1 MARRS
6 KVQIRETYSKMLGE
20 DLVAKLSDDQIVIL
34 SKYYNSLDAE
44 ETSDLDSKLIQGR
57 NDTDLHEMARDM
69 IGEEEEE
76 DIPEGLDDLLG
87 SIQDE
92 PAEETPEP
100 KVTTIKASAIVP
112 SKFFGEDR

>member
-6 KVQIRETYSKMLGE
+6 KAQIKETYSKMLGE
-20 DLVAKLSDDQIVIL
+20 DLVAKLSDEQIAIL
-34 SKYYNSLDAE
+34 SKYYNSLDDK

-57 NDTDLHEMARDM
+57 NDTVLHDMARDM
-69 IGEEEEE
+69 VDEEEEEE

-100 KVTTIKASAIVP
+100 
-112 SKFFGEDR
+112 